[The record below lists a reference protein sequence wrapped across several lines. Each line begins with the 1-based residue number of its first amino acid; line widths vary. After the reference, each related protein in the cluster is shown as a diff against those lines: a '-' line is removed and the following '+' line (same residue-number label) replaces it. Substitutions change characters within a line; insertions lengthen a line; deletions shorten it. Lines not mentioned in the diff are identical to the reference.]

1 MRCIVAV
8 AVAADAACSGIN
20 ARKAMVA
27 PRNALFFI
35 PETLLELRLLVT
47 KSYSDLYRKVVCVQ
61 STDLDAQFHGGL
73 MERGFLIPDL
83 YFLKGLVKQTK

>member
-1 MRCIVAV
+1 
-8 AVAADAACSGIN
+8 
-20 ARKAMVA
+20 
-27 PRNALFFI
+27 
-35 PETLLELRLLVT
+35 LLVT
-47 KSYSDLYRKVVCVQ
+47 KSYSDVLRKVVCVQ